1 MNPSWCPLQADDSGA
16 ILLDFAAGRLQGA
29 AAALIEQHLAVC
41 DSCREFVQA
50 QKTIWAALDAWDAV
64 EASPGFDARLLAR
77 LQDERRPWWRCLTPA
92 STSGWRTAASVAL
105 AGVLIVAALFIR
117 KPEPAVLLHDQAA
130 LEAEVEQI
138 DQALSDLDM
147 LKQLG
152 IAGTKFGSLRHAL

>member
-1 MNPSWCPLQADDSGA
+1 MNQPWCPLQADDSGA
-16 ILLDFAAGRLQGA
+16 VLLDFAAGRLQGA
-29 AAALIEQHLAVC
+29 AAALIEQHLAIC

-50 QKTIWAALDAWDAV
+50 QKTIWAALDAWDSI
-64 EASPGFDARLLAR
+64 EGSPNFDARLLAR
-77 LQDERRPWWRCLTPA
+77 LEDERQPWWRSLATTP
-92 STSGWRTAASVAL
+92 TSGWRTAASIAM
-105 AGVLIVAALFIR
+105 AGVVIFAALLVR
-117 KPEPAVLLHDQAA
+117 KPGPPVLLHDQAA